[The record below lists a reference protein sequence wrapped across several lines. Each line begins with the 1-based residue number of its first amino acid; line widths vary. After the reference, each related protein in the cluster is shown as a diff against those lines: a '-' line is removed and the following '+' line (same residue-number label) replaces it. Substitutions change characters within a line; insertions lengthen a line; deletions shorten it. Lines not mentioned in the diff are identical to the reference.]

1 MLFSVLYLILRRLL
15 RTAHHPA
22 DERDLEVLVLR
33 HQLKVLR
40 RQVKRLELRR
50 SDRLLL
56 AAASRNLPRSL
67 WTSLILR
74 PETLLRWHRELV
86 RRKWTFQGRKG
97 RAGRPAMDGETTEL
111 ILRLGKENPRWG
123 YQRIRGELLKL
134 GVRVSATTVRS
145 VMLRGGLH
153 PAPRRGGPTWSQFL
167 RSQASGILACD
178 FFTVEAIT
186 LRTLYVLF
194 FIELSTRRVHIA
206 GATAHPDS
214 AWVTQQA
221 RNLAIKE
228 QLGTVRFL
236 LRDRDAKFSGAFD
249 AVFQT
254 EGIQVIRT
262 PVRAPRA
269 NAFAERFVRTIR
281 GECLDHILVFGGRHL
296 EQVLRTYASHYMKE
310 RPHRGLR
317 LATPSARW
325 AAHRKVLGAVL
336 RRRDILGGLIH
347 EYWWAA

>member
-1 MLFSVLYLILRRLL
+1 MLFSVLYFIVRRLL
-15 RTAHHPA
+15 RTGRRPA

-40 RQVKRLELRR
+40 RQVKRIELRR

-56 AAASRNLPRSL
+56 AAASRTLPRSL

-86 RRKWTFQGRKG
+86 RRKWTFHGRKG
-97 RAGRPAMDGETTEL
+97 RAGRPAVDPETAAL
-111 ILRLGKENPRWG
+111 VLRLGRENPRWG

-145 VMLRGGLH
+145 VMLRGGLD
-153 PAPRRGGPTWSQFL
+153 PAPRRGGPTWSEFL
-167 RSQASGILACD
+167 RSQAAGILACD
-178 FFTVEAIT
+178 FFTVETVT

-221 RNLAIKE
+221 RNLAIRE
-228 QLGTVRFL
+228 QLGTARFL

-262 PVRAPRA
+262 PIRAPRA

-281 GECLDHILVFGGRHL
+281 QECLDHILVYGRRHL
-296 EQVLRTYASHYMKE
+296 DQVLHAYAGHYMEE

-317 LATPSARW
+317 LATPSGHW
-325 AAHRKVLGAVL
+325 ADRRVGLSAVL

-347 EYWWAA
+347 EYQWAA